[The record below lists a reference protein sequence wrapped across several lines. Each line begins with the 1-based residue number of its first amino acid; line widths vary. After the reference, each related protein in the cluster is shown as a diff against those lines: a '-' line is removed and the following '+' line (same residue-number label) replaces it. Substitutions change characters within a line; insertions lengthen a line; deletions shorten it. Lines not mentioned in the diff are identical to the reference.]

1 MNGIWIFLSIVF
13 GAAVI
18 ALTAKVYLM
27 KKSMREISEKLKEK
41 LSTDTNTLIDIS
53 SADRDVRKL
62 AADLNRELSALRN
75 EQRRC
80 ANGDAELKTA
90 ITNISHDL
98 RTPLTAMCGYLDLL
112 DRTEL
117 PESARQ
123 YTTQIRNRADA
134 MKTLTEEL
142 FRYSVAASASKPNL
156 SQVCVNDLLEESAA
170 SFYGAISE
178 RGIIPEINIC
188 EQRIIRIADKSALL
202 RIFSNIIGNALK
214 YSNGNLIISLNED
227 CEIEFKNSADNLGL
241 ISVEKLFDRF
251 YTVNDGSQSTGLGLS
266 IAKRLTEQSGGQIT
280 ARIDG
285 ELLVITVKL

>member
-1 MNGIWIFLSIVF
+1 MNGVWIFLSIVF

-18 ALTAKVYLM
+18 ALTVKVYLM
-27 KKSMREISEKLKEK
+27 KKSMREISEELKEK

-53 SADRDVRKL
+53 SADCDIRKL
-62 AADLNRELSALRN
+62 AADLNKELSALRK
-75 EQRRC
+75 ERIRC

-98 RTPLTAMCGYLDLL
+98 RTPLTAMFGYLDLL

-117 PESARQ
+117 SESARQ
-123 YTTQIRNRADA
+123 YLEQIRNRADA

-142 FRYSVAASASKPNL
+142 FRYSVAVSESKPEL
-156 SQVCVNDLLEESAA
+156 SQICVNDLLEESVA

-178 RGIIPEINIC
+178 RGIVPEINIC
-188 EQRIIRIADKSALL
+188 EQRIIRIADKSAIM
-202 RIFSNIIGNALK
+202 RIFANIIGNALK
-214 YSNGNLIISLNED
+214 YSSGNLIISLNENG
-227 CEIEFKNSADNLGL
+227 EISFCNSADNLGL

-266 IAKRLTEQSGGQIT
+266 IAKLLAEQSGGEIT
-280 ARIDG
+280 AHIERN
-285 ELLVITVKL
+285 LLVITVKL